1 MVEFGCASASFFGTS
16 CTVLYGEQKLS
27 WQVAH
32 SLPFLS
38 PVYDQQ
44 RHILADTAVCSLP
57 FGDERS
63 MSMSANMDEAII
75 VVDDDQICGS
85 PSNGYHFGALSCA
98 ACNAFFRRSVAESR
112 KYFCRK
118 DGECVID
125 QNARCFCRACRL
137 KKCLEKGMD
146 PNAVQPHRDIIG
158 QKRKRQF
165 DERRRD
171 VPDSALTVA
180 IDNVEPQTSYKLS
193 PVLAQHNTTN
203 HTTLRT
209 LSHDNCNTA
218 QLLSSPSRKEVT
230 PPRVNGSATA
240 QLLTSPSVI
249 AEQLLAFSRTP
260 LIAAAS
266 HEERSVNLHQTTASL
281 APQSFSSL
289 SSPAPSVSEPSSVSS
304 APVQPTF
311 CHADVHRERCSLSEC
326 HADEVPLQTDK
337 LLRHTIT
344 FDDYHRDVE
353 HEEIVEHYSNVPS
366 TSSDWYYDDTDG
378 KQWHRTDS
386 VPRGCSPAKVAY
398 DPSANQIE
406 QLVQSY
412 VKLRERRRLI
422 YCPGTLRDI
431 LGGTEPP
438 LRPAVMGEHCSSYF
452 RIEVGL
458 IAEFI
463 NSIHPYPKLRLD
475 DRILLFKKAS
485 VPYSVLEKH
494 YVTMRL
500 GGYQANRIINTDYSY
515 HDLAAVGIEKRL
527 PGSEQG
533 APDGKSGTSSTSAD
547 SDDSKTAVNEAGK
560 MAKADP
566 VTIRRL
572 LITPLREAM
581 RSITGPMYH
590 FGMTDVE
597 FVSLVVVILFD
608 HSTPGLSEPAKRL
621 VKEARDRMYH
631 DWFAY
636 YEAHGIA
643 DGPQRV
649 GNAMLILPALKE
661 RKRIKSQLLA
671 AGTYDLPAGLIE
683 MGDL

>member
-1 MVEFGCASASFFGTS
+1 
-16 CTVLYGEQKLS
+16 
-27 WQVAH
+27 
-32 SLPFLS
+32 
-38 PVYDQQ
+38 
-44 RHILADTAVCSLP
+44 
-57 FGDERS
+57 
-63 MSMSANMDEAII
+63 
-75 VVDDDQICGS
+75 ICGS

-203 HTTLRT
+203 
-209 LSHDNCNTA
+209 
-218 QLLSSPSRKEVT
+218 Q
-230 PPRVNGSATA
+230 
-240 QLLTSPSVI
+240 SVI

-608 HSTPGLSEPAKRL
+608 HCKLTVNTDCFGE
-621 VKEARDRMYH
+621 
-631 DWFAY
+631 
-636 YEAHGIA
+636 
-643 DGPQRV
+643 
-649 GNAMLILPALKE
+649 
-661 RKRIKSQLLA
+661 
-671 AGTYDLPAGLIE
+671 T
-683 MGDL
+683 